1 LGNNREVVDSNGKVV
16 QINNYYP
23 FGTPFYDEV
32 NTTNASFQPFK
43 YNGKELDM
51 MHGLNTYDYGARQYY
66 AALPVWDRVDLL
78 AEKNQNMTPYHF
90 CHDNPINRIDP
101 DGNDDYFNNNGTFL
115 YSKGDGGT
123 IYVMQNGSFVPFQ
136 SMNLSTKANMK
147 IGARIVGHYARQ
159 VGIKYN
165 MNGGTGHVGIS
176 TMHKQDKEG
185 RVLAATSNDNIYLN
199 VTSGKLDEFMYNFYN
214 MESTLTH
221 EKEHKENPGTTEN
234 RPDVHA
240 QIALKEMSSKF
251 FAKASKEYQE
261 SIINQFYGYIREA
274 RSNGIQDNVIM
285 ELLKQKNQI
294 LESLQHKK

>member
-1 LGNNREVVDSNGKVV
+1 MNGRVYDPELGRFFSPDNYVQAPGNSQSYNR
-16 QINNYYP
+16 
-23 FGTPFYDEV
+23 
-32 NTTNASFQPFK
+32 
-43 YNGKELDM
+43 
-51 MHGLNTYDYGARQYY
+51 Y
-66 AALPVWDRVDLL
+66 A
-78 AEKNQNMTPYHF
+78 Y

-294 LESLQHKK
+294 LESLQHKE